1 MRLLKKLFI
10 CVLTLLMTVLY
21 SGLPV
26 KAEEQYTVTFD
37 PNGGTMENSKTVTKT
52 SGSTYGFLAGEGKH
66 FTSAAD
72 NELLGYANYDFG
84 SAITISTK
92 VSLDTFDKGDQEW
105 FNNFEDAGF
114 GFGYLK
120 QYDSFY
126 FDVHTNGI
134 YHEVYVKRK
143 FSENEA
149 FWITGVYDAS
159 VNRMD
164 VYING
169 ELQKPCREVHNSNY
183 GKITV
188 SPAGFLDGANPA
200 WNGNAYVPAGILL
213 GTLYKAGIWTTAMSQ
228 EQINDMVNNDYINS
242 AALIN
247 LDYAPR
253 RVGYSFDGWHE
264 DVNNPNTKITSTAK
278 VAKNTALHAKWTAHS
293 YTVQYKP
300 NGATSGAV
308 ADTAHSYND
317 DSTLAVNS
325 FERPGYVF
333 GGWNT
338 EPDGSGKTYYSG
350 QKVSNLTDKDG
361 ATVTLYAVW
370 APDADVFS
378 FTIPTEITA
387 TSNGSGKI
395 SDDIQ
400 FTTTTEKRRWMDVS
414 ITSEDEFSLIDN
426 QDSNNKIDYSLSET
440 SFKVEPQ
447 YTDSDSKSFV
457 KDIKLSGNDTSIAG
471 DYSDT
476 VNFNVSNYYE
486 TRTITL
492 DCNGGNVNGES
503 QIMYTVRDGSAYGQL
518 PVPSKN
524 GFEFVGWKD
533 ENDNTIYSGSTVL
546 SETEKL
552 TAKYSQRLQINIFA
566 EINGID
572 NGSIEGIGTADL
584 YKNGELSAKG
594 TNALRWQ
601 YGIEGDVFRI
611 DNIQI
616 YKEFKCVKYTP
627 CDGYTVNFNE
637 DGSLESIDVT
647 LTAENTGKG
656 VTLCFESSSQLQ
668 TIINNTNANTVT
680 FDSDI
685 PTVRHTSTGALD
697 IFNTKADT
705 YCSDNILHIY
715 NPDGGK
721 VKAPS
726 NCEKL
731 FAYLKVE
738 ILDFKNLDTSN
749 VTDCTMMFSNTTA
762 RQIFLNDCNTSK
774 ITSLESM
781 FYYCRQLEVLDL
793 SNWNTSN
800 VTSTYQFL
808 WYCNKLI
815 SIDVSSFDT
824 SNVFN
829 MGRMF
834 GECYNLTE
842 IKGLENFDTRSSN
855 GFAAMFQSCNTLKEL
870 DVSSFDT
877 SNASWLLYM
886 FFGCRSLEKIKGLEN
901 FNTSK
906 NKSFGDMFAFCA
918 NLKELDLSSFDTS
931 CSIEF
936 NYMFQACTNLQSLN
950 LSNFNTEKAEAY
962 TGMFSICK
970 NLKNIYVSKNFEN
983 TSIATSTSMFDDC
996 PNLVGGA
1003 GTAYDPAF
1011 TDATAARIDG
1021 GSENPGYFTDIK
1033 DKPAESV
1040 ADQTASDKS
1049 AIDIPTTG
1057 DYIEDES
1064 QEQQIETTAPA
1075 PAATPSADNS
1085 NDEEDADINK

>member
-66 FTSAAD
+66 FKSTAD
-72 NELLGYANYDFG
+72 DELLGYANYDFG
-84 SAITISTK
+84 STITISTK
-92 VSLDTFDKGDQEW
+92 VSLDTFDKDVQEW

-114 GFGYLK
+114 GFGYAK
-120 QYDSFY
+120 QNDSFY
-126 FDVHTNGI
+126 FSVQTNGM
-134 YHEVYVKRK
+134 YHNVFVKRQ
-143 FSENEA
+143 FNENEA
-149 FWITGVYDAS
+149 FWITGVYDS
-159 VNRMD
+159 SSDRMD

-169 ELQKPCREVHNSNY
+169 ILQTPYKSEHPTQK
-183 GKITV
+183 GKIKISSLNFV
-188 SPAGFLDGANPA
+188 DGANP
-200 WNGNAYVPAGILL
+200 GPAGF
-213 GTLYKAGIWTTAMSQ
+213 GSPFYGSLYKAGLWTTAMTQ
-228 EQINDMVNNDYINS
+228 EQITDMVNNDYINS

-253 RVGYSFDGWHE
+253 RAGYSFDGWCE
-264 DVNNPNTKITSTAK
+264 DVNNPNTKITSIAK
-278 VAKNTALHAKWTAHS
+278 VTKNTTLHAKWSAHS

-300 NGATSGAV
+300 NGATSGEV
-308 ADTAHSYND
+308 ADTTHSYND

-325 FERPGYVF
+325 FERTGYVF

-338 EPDGSGKTYYSG
+338 EPDGSGKTYYGG

-361 ATVTLYAVW
+361 DTVTLYAVW
-370 APDADVFS
+370 SPDTDVFN

-387 TSNGSGKI
+387 SSDGTGKI
-395 SDDIQ
+395 NGDIQ
-400 FTTTTEKRRWMDVS
+400 FTTTTEKRRWLDVS
-414 ITSEDEFSLIDN
+414 ITSGDEFALVD
-426 QDSNNKIDYSLSET
+426 DHASNNKINYSLSET

-447 YTDSDSKSFV
+447 YTDSDSKSFA
-457 KDIKLSGNDTSIAG
+457 KDIKLSGDDTSIAG
-471 DYSDT
+471 KYSDT
-476 VNFNVSNYYE
+476 VNFNVSSYSE

-503 QIMYTVRDGSAYGQL
+503 QIMYTVRDGSTYGQL
-518 PVPSKN
+518 PVPSKS
-524 GFEFVGWKD
+524 GYEFIGWKD
-533 ENDNTIYSGSTVL
+533 ENDNTIYSGSTVR

-552 TAKYSQRLQINIFA
+552 TAKYSQRLVMNVLA
-566 EINGID
+566 EINGED

-584 YKNGELSAKG
+584 YKNGELFAKG

-616 YKEFKCVKYTP
+616 YKEFKCVKYTT

-637 DGSLESIDVT
+637 DGALESIDVT
-647 LTAENTGKG
+647 LTAENSGKG
-656 VTLCFESSSQLQ
+656 VTLCFESSSKLQ
-668 TIINNTNANTVT
+668 TIINNTNANTVI

-685 PTVRHTSTGALD
+685 PTTKQTSTGTLD

-705 YCSDNILHIY
+705 YCIENILHIF

-721 VKAPS
+721 VKAPV

-731 FAYLKVE
+731 FAYLKADT
-738 ILDFKNLDTSN
+738 LDFKNLDTSD
-749 VTDCTMMFSNTTA
+749 VTDCKMMFSNTTA
-762 RQIFLNDCNTSK
+762 KQIFLNDWDTSR

-781 FYYCRQLEVLDL
+781 FYYCRQLEVLNL
-793 SNWNTSN
+793 SNWNTSK

-815 SIDVSSFDT
+815 SIDISSFDT
-824 SNVFN
+824 SNVLN
-829 MGRMF
+829 MTRMF
-834 GECYNLTE
+834 GECYSLTE
-842 IKGLENFDTRSSN
+842 IKGLENFDTHSSN
-855 GFAAMFQSCNTLKEL
+855 NLGAMFQNCTNLKEL

-877 SNASWLLYM
+877 SNSYYLHYM
-886 FFGCRSLEKIKGLEN
+886 FIGCRSLEKIEGLQN

-906 NKSFGDMFAFCA
+906 NRNFQNMFTWCT

-931 CSIEF
+931 NSESF
-936 NYMFQACTNLQSLN
+936 NDMFQSCIELTELD
-950 LSNFNTEKAEAY
+950 LSNFNSSKT
-962 TGMFSICK
+962 K
-970 NLKNIYVSKNFEN
+970 NY
-983 TSIATSTSMFDDC
+983 TSMFNSCSKLKTIYASKAFENISISESTNMFVYC
-996 PNLVGGA
+996 PLLVGGA
-1003 GTAYDPAF
+1003 GTAYDPTF
-1011 TDATAARIDG
+1011 IDATAARIDG
-1021 GSENPGYFTDIK
+1021 GPENPGYFTDIK

-1040 ADQTASDKS
+1040 ADQTSSDES

-1085 NDEEDADINK
+1085 DDEEGTGTNN

>member
-1 MRLLKKLFI
+1 MKKLNKLFI
-10 CVLTLLMTVLY
+10 CVLTFLITVLY

-37 PNGGTMENSKTVTKT
+37 PNGGTMENIKTVART
-52 SGSTYGFLAGEGKH
+52 SGSTYGYLAGEGKH
-66 FTSAAD
+66 IASESD
-72 NELLGYANYDFG
+72 NEMLGYANYDFG

-92 VSLDTFDKGDQEW
+92 ESFDTFDKDGQNW
-105 FNNFEDAGF
+105 FNNYEGAGF
-114 GFGYLK
+114 GFGYNK
-120 QYDSFY
+120 SMDCFC
-126 FDVHTNGI
+126 FGVHTNGA
-134 YHEVYVKRK
+134 YHQVFVKRQ
-143 FSENEA
+143 FSKNET
-149 FWITGVYDAS
+149 FWLTGAYDAS
-159 VNRMD
+159 MDRMD

-169 ELQKPCREVHNSNY
+169 ELQTPYREVHDSSYGNITISPVDYSIGVNVNTACPSSNQFY
-183 GKITV
+183 
-188 SPAGFLDGANPA
+188 
-200 WNGNAYVPAGILL
+200 
-213 GTLYKAGIWTTAMSQ
+213 GTLYKAGLWTTAMTQ
-228 EQINDMVNNDYINS
+228 EQITDMVNNDYINS

-253 RVGYSFDGWHE
+253 RVGYTFDGWYE
-264 DVNNPNTKITSTAK
+264 DVNNPKTKITSKAK
-278 VAKNTALHAKWTAHS
+278 VTKNTTLHAKWTAHS

-300 NGATSGAV
+300 NGATSGTV
-308 ADTAHSYND
+308 ADTTHSYND
-317 DSTLAVNS
+317 DSTLAANS
-325 FERPGYVF
+325 FQRTGYVF

-338 EPDGSGKTYYSG
+338 KPDGSGKTYYSG

-361 ATVTLYAVW
+361 DTVTLYAVW
-370 APDADVFS
+370 APDADVFN

-387 TSNGSGKI
+387 SSDGTGKI
-395 SDDIQ
+395 NGDIQ
-400 FTTTTEKRRWMDVS
+400 FTTTTEKRRWLDVS
-414 ITSEDEFSLIDN
+414 ITSGDEFALVDDH
-426 QDSNNKIDYSLSET
+426 DSNNKINYSLSET

-447 YTDSDSKSFV
+447 YRDSDSKSFA
-457 KDIKLSGNDTSIAG
+457 KDIKLSGDDTSIAG

-476 VNFNVSNYYE
+476 VNFNVSSYYE

-492 DCNGGNVNGES
+492 DCNGGDVNGES
-503 QIMYTVRDGSAYGQL
+503 EIMYTVRDGSTYGKL

-524 GFEFVGWKD
+524 GYEFVGWKD

-552 TAKYSQRLQINIFA
+552 TAKYSQILVANVYA
-566 EINGID
+566 KINGVD
-572 NGSIEGIGTADL
+572 NGSIEGIGTVDI
-584 YKNGELSAKG
+584 YKNDELIGKG
-594 TNALRWQ
+594 TNELRYQ
-601 YGIEGDVFRI
+601 NGIEGDVFRI
-611 DNIQI
+611 NNIQI

-647 LTAENTGKG
+647 LTSENSGKG
-656 VTLCFESSSQLQ
+656 VTLYFESSSQLQ
-668 TIINNTNANTVT
+668 TIINNTNANTVI

-685 PTVRHTSTGALD
+685 PTTKQTSTGTLD

-705 YCSDNILHIY
+705 YCSENILHIFY

-721 VKAPS
+721 VKAPA

-731 FAYLKVE
+731 FAYLKVDT
-738 ILDFKNLDTSN
+738 LDFKNLDTSN
-749 VTDCTMMFSNTTA
+749 VNDCTMMFANTTA
-762 RQIFLNDCNTSK
+762 RQIFLNDWNTSK
-774 ITSLESM
+774 ITSLASM
-781 FYYCRQLEVLDL
+781 FYYCRQLEVLNL

-808 WYCNKLI
+808 WSCNKLT

-824 SNVFN
+824 SNVSD

-834 GECYNLTE
+834 GECYSLTK
-842 IKGLENFDTRSSN
+842 IKGLKNFDTRSAK
-855 GFAAMFQSCNTLKEL
+855 GFGAMFQSCNTLKEL

-886 FFGCRSLEKIKGLEN
+886 FMGCQSLEKIEGLQN

-906 NKSFGDMFAFCA
+906 NRSFGDMFAFCT
-918 NLKELDLSSFDTS
+918 NLKELDLSSFDSSYSTNFS
-931 CSIEF
+931 
-936 NYMFQACTNLQSLN
+936 YMFQQCTNLQSLD
-950 LSNFNTEKAEAY
+950 LSNFNTEKAENY
-962 TGMFSICK
+962 TGMFSMCE

-983 TSIATSTSMFDDC
+983 TSSAVSVSMFNKC

-1003 GTAYDPAF
+1003 GTAYDPTF
-1011 TDATAARIDG
+1011 IDGTAARIDG

-1040 ADQTASDKS
+1040 ADQTASDES
-1049 AIDIPTTG
+1049 AIDVPTTG

-1075 PAATPSADNS
+1075 PAVTPSAENS
-1085 NDEEDADINK
+1085 DDEESTDINN